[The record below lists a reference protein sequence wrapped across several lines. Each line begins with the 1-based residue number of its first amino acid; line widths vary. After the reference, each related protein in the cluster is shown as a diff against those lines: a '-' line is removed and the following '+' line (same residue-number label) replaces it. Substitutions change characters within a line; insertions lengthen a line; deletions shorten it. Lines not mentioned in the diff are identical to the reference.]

1 MRSGLVNIII
11 LATIAWHVKA
21 TSEMENLMTYKTVSG
36 HSQFIAHDLGFLH
49 NQQYGK
55 LYLPINLLEIFQLGS
70 MANHSLNLFMEIHAA
85 DDSNFRDFP
94 VYPKSVQ
101 EALSH
106 IQTKS
111 ELTNAS
117 SPVYPVDSSKADH
130 VKTYGDAATQKSY
143 VLREITLLRNE
154 LSSVTDQIWHIFEKW
169 SYLQVRDEEG
179 MQDPREFLNIMT
191 KTLENLN
198 LATFLAE
205 NGQNKTLGADEILN
219 HLRDPKFTYPNV
231 TEEQRKK
238 LKNYEQ
244 LPLSSNQKLSLGLQ
258 SNGNLSYKDF
268 SGLTEAPERIKRQ
281 AIIGIL
287 LAGVLG
293 FAGGSYLSG
302 SLGSLFPGSVSHADL
317 AAVLDDVRANQ
328 EQIHILCQDFSNI
341 SHVTKDIMER
351 QRDFY
356 THLTQLDGKIYRN
369 TRRVDFLESMAL
381 LRPLLNA
388 YSRTTNQMVNAIN
401 SVEVNQFPGQF
412 VKLAHLT
419 EPLKELYDKVQ
430 PQGYREITNDA
441 RILLTANLRIM
452 VIDFQILIEFS
463 VPLEKTSVQM
473 AKLVHIPSNQKLL
486 INELTY
492 SLHLPTNLFQ
502 VQKQSKSMNVLK
514 NFPLSSCKIFQKQH
528 KLHQN
533 VSSLQANS
541 EIDQV
546 YLCPQTTKIRDDT
559 HNIFH
564 HNTRLTG
571 CIFSLVGGDTD
582 GILKYCNIT
591 VSPLLKE
598 IAMKLPQNN
607 FVVNSIHNYRKILYC
622 SQTDYFSNKMIL
634 QEKEYFDKHLVLKIP
649 ENCFLKTH
657 NYILIPDLS
666 PKVVT
671 AKPIISKFDNQG
683 MFDFINQHARYRFRS
698 SLHFKEVLRDFSIR
712 SNMSQV
718 EKDIRNLDEI
728 VDSLPKQLTFAD
740 IANHPLIETIRNTI
754 VSILIFL
761 ASVYFMYYLA
771 KNLPRMARV
780 TREKMWHSSVGRK
793 MSKWAYKSEA
803 VPDVES
809 EPTKDES
816 QPKEVEPTDA
826 APEKEEKN
834 PDGGVVTRQ
843 EHLKLANQTDN
854 LTKIAVT
861 QNSVQKDIQ
870 TKINKMSTS

>member
-1 MRSGLVNIII
+1 MKSESINIII
-11 LATIAWHVKA
+11 LATIAWHVKT
-21 TSEMENLMTYKTVSG
+21 TSEMEDLMTYKTVSG

-49 NQQYGK
+49 NQQFGK

-70 MANHSLNLFMEIHAA
+70 MVNHSLNLFMEIHAA
-85 DDSNFRDFP
+85 DDSDYQDFP
-94 VYPKSVQ
+94 VYPRSVQ

-106 IQTKS
+106 IKTISK
-111 ELTNAS
+111 LTNLS
-117 SPVYPVDSSKADH
+117 SPLYPKDDSKADH
-130 VKTYGDAATQKSY
+130 ERTYGNAAEQKRY
-143 VLREITLLRNE
+143 VIREITLLRNE
-154 LSSVTDQIWHIFEKW
+154 LASVTDHIWHIFEKW
-169 SYLQVRDEEG
+169 SYLPVRDEEG
-179 MQDPREFLNIMT
+179 MQDPRAFLNIMT
-191 KTLENLN
+191 KTLENLD
-198 LATFLAE
+198 LATFMAE
-205 NGQNKTLGADEILN
+205 NGQNKTLGADQILK

-231 TEEQRKK
+231 TEQQRKK
-238 LKNYEQ
+238 LENYKQ
-244 LPLSSNQKLSLGLQ
+244 LPLSPNQKLSLGLQ
-258 SNGNLSYKDF
+258 SNGNLSYQDF
-268 SGLTEAPERIKRQ
+268 SGLTEAPERTKRQ
-281 AIIGIL
+281 AIIGML

-328 EQIHILCQDFSNI
+328 DQIHILCQDFSNI

-388 YSRTTNQMVNAIN
+388 YSSTTNKMVDAIN

-419 EPLKELYDKVQ
+419 EPLRELYDKVQ
-430 PQGYREITNDA
+430 PKGYRAITNDA
-441 RILLTANLRIM
+441 RVLLTANPRIM
-452 VIDFQILIEFS
+452 IIDFQILIEFS
-463 VPLEKTSVQM
+463 IPLEKTSVQM

-492 SLHLPTNLFQ
+492 SLHLPTDLFQ

-528 KLHQN
+528 KFHQN
-533 VSSLQANS
+533 VSSLQADS
-541 EIDQV
+541 EIDQI

-564 HNTRLTG
+564 HNTKLTR
-571 CIFSLVGGDTD
+571 CVFSLVGGDTD
-582 GILKYCNIT
+582 GILKNCKIT
-591 VSPLLKE
+591 VSPLVKE
-598 IAMKLPQNN
+598 IAIRLPQNN
-607 FVVNSIHNYRKILYC
+607 FVVNSISNYRKILFC
-622 SQTDYFSNKMIL
+622 SKTDYFSNKMIL
-634 QEKEYFDKHLVLKIP
+634 QEKEYFDKHLILELP

-671 AKPIISKFDNQG
+671 AKPIVSQFNSQG
-683 MFDFINQHARYRFRS
+683 MFDFINLHARYRFRN
-698 SLHFKEVLRDFSIR
+698 SLHFKEVLRDFSIK

-718 EKDIRNLDEI
+718 EKDIQNLDEI
-728 VDSLPKQLTFAD
+728 VDSLPKQLTFTD

-771 KNLPRMARV
+771 KTLPRLARV
-780 TREKMWHSSVGRK
+780 TREKLWHTDVGKRV
-793 MSKWAYKSEA
+793 SAWAYKSQA
-803 VPDVES
+803 VPNVES
-809 EPTKDES
+809 EPSKDEPA
-816 QPKEVEPTDA
+816 PKKVEPKKDA
-826 APEKEEKN
+826 PGKESKN
-834 PDGGVVTRQ
+834 PEGGEATRQ
-843 EHLKLANQTDN
+843 ALIDIQSQNDN
-854 LTKIAVT
+854 LTKVT
-861 QNSVQKDIQ
+861 ANLRSVQKDNAAKLNQIL
-870 TKINKMSTS
+870 TS